1 MNAMQHS
8 IGRSLSPP
16 DWIPVADPGA
26 ETAVLKPAIHEAIER
41 VLSSG
46 TYILGRE
53 TSAFEHEWADYL
65 GLRHCVGT
73 GSGTDAIALALR
85 AVGVGQNDEVVTV
98 SHTAVATVAAIE
110 VIGAIPVFVDI
121 DPMTRCIDPDL
132 IAEAV
137 TSKTKAILPV
147 HLYGQPAPME
157 AILAIAASYGLAV
170 VEDCAQAHGAAIDER
185 KVGTFGHAAAFSFY
199 PTKNLGALGDGG
211 AVVTADGAVAQR
223 LKELREYGW
232 RERYVSHVP
241 GVNSRLDE
249 LQAAVLRVKLPQLD
263 QRNARRRSIA
273 DRYRQSIV
281 CADLIP
287 PARMPSITH
296 AMHLFVIEC
305 EDRPAFEESCH
316 RRGIRTARHYPLPI
330 HRQPAYAGRIRG
342 GERLP
347 MTDRVADR
355 IVTLPCFPEERE
367 DHIHRV
373 CEQLRAWSDS
383 PQHESRNTTAHPYLR
398 VEG

>member
-8 IGRSLSPP
+8 TGRSQSPP
-16 DWIPVADPGA
+16 DWIPVADPGV
-26 ETAVLKPAIHEAIER
+26 ETAALRAPIQEAIER

-46 TYILGRE
+46 TYILGHE
-53 TSAFEHEWADYL
+53 TAAFEREWAAYL

-73 GSGTDAIALALR
+73 ASGTDAIALALK
-85 AVGVGQNDEVVTV
+85 AVGVGRNDEVVTV

-110 VIGAIPVFVDI
+110 LIGAVPVFVDI
-121 DPMTRCIDPDL
+121 DPATRCIDPDL
-132 IAEAV
+132 IAGAL

-157 AILAIAASYGLAV
+157 SILAIAASYGCAV

-199 PTKNLGALGDGG
+199 PTKNLGAVGDGG
-211 AVVTADGAVAQR
+211 AVVTADDAVAQR
-223 LKELREYGW
+223 VRELREYGW
-232 RERYVSHVP
+232 RERYVSHIP
-241 GVNSRLDE
+241 GGNSRLDE

-273 DRYRQSIV
+273 DRYRQAIGCSG
-281 CADLIP
+281 LIP
-287 PARMPSITH
+287 PTLIPSTTH
-296 AMHLFVIEC
+296 AMHLFVVESD
-305 EDRPAFEESCH
+305 DRPAFEESCCH
-316 RRGIRTARHYPLPI
+316 RGIRTARHYPLPI

-347 MTDRVADR
+347 MTERIAGR
-355 IVTLPCFPEERE
+355 IVTLPCYPDERE
-367 DHIHRV
+367 DHILRV
-373 CEQLRAWSDS
+373 CEQLRAWQDS
-383 PQHESRNTTAHPYLR
+383 PRRESRNMTAHSCLR
-398 VEG
+398 MEV

>member
-1 MNAMQHS
+1 MHVMQRS
-8 IGRSLSPP
+8 TGRSQSPP
-16 DWIPVADPGA
+16 EWIPVADPGA
-26 ETAVLKPAIHEAIER
+26 ETAVLRPAIQAAIER

-46 TYILGRE
+46 IYILGDE
-53 TSAFEHEWADYL
+53 VAAFEQEWAAYL

-73 GSGTDAIALALR
+73 ASGTDAIALALR
-85 AVGVGQNDEVVTV
+85 AVGVGRNDEVVTV
-98 SHTAVATVAAIE
+98 AHTAVATVAAIE
-110 VIGAIPVFVDI
+110 AIGAIPVFVDI
-121 DPMTRCIDPDL
+121 DPVTRCINPDL
-132 IAEAV
+132 IGGAV

-157 AILAIAASYGLAV
+157 PILAIAASYGLAV

-211 AVVTADGAVAQR
+211 AVVTTDSAVAQR
-223 LKELREYGW
+223 LRELREYGW

-249 LQAAVLRVKLPQLD
+249 LQAAVLRVKLPLLD

-273 DRYRQSIV
+273 DRYRQSML
-281 CADLIP
+281 CSDLIAP
-287 PARMPSITH
+287 TLMPSTTH

-305 EDRPAFEESCH
+305 EDRQAFEESCYRH
-316 RRGIRTARHYPLPI
+316 GIRTARHYPLPI

-347 MTDRVADR
+347 MTDRVTDR
-355 IVTLPCFPEERE
+355 IVTLPCFPDERE
-367 DHIHRV
+367 DHILRV
-373 CEQLRAWSDS
+373 CEQLQAWSNS
-383 PQHESRNTTAHPYLR
+383 PRHERQNRTAHSCLST
-398 VEG
+398 EG

>member
-8 IGRSLSPP
+8 TGRSQSQL

-26 ETAVLKPAIHEAIER
+26 ETAALRPAIQEAIAR

-46 TYILGRE
+46 TYILGHE
-53 TSAFEHEWADYL
+53 TVAFEQEWAAYL
-65 GLRHCVGT
+65 GLPHCVGT
-73 GSGTDAIALALR
+73 ASGTDAIALALR
-85 AVGVGQNDEVVTV
+85 AVGVGRNDEVVTV
-98 SHTAVATVAAIE
+98 SQTAVATVAAIE
-110 VIGAIPVFVDI
+110 VIGAVPVFVDI
-121 DPMTRCIDPDL
+121 NPVTRCIDPDL
-132 IAEAV
+132 IAGAV

-157 AILAIAASYGLAV
+157 PILAIAASYGLAV
-170 VEDCAQAHGAAIDER
+170 VEDCAQAHGAAIHEQ

-211 AVVTADGAVAQR
+211 AVVTTDGAVAQR
-223 LKELREYGW
+223 LRELREYGW

-249 LQAAVLRVKLPQLD
+249 LQAAVLRVKLPYLD

-287 PARMPSITH
+287 PILMPSTTH
-296 AMHLFVIEC
+296 AMHLFVVEC
-305 EDRPAFEESCH
+305 EDRPAFEESCRH
-316 RRGIRTARHYPLPI
+316 HGIRTARHYPLPV

-342 GERLP
+342 GAHLP
-347 MTDRVADR
+347 MTERLADR
-355 IVTLPCFPEERE
+355 IVTLPCFPDERE
-367 DHIHRV
+367 DHILRV
-373 CEQLRAWSDS
+373 CEQLRAWSNLPRRENRS
-383 PQHESRNTTAHPYLR
+383 MTAHSCLSM
-398 VEG
+398 EG